1 MTSGLYSY
9 SKPEKLKSRKQ
20 IDALFANGQQLY
32 AYPIKIF
39 YTLTINEALQPNLLQ
54 AGVAVSSRYFKK
66 AVHRNYIKR
75 LLREAYRLNKVELK
89 TTVYQKQVR
98 LNLFI
103 IYVGKE
109 MPEKDKL
116 PQVVKKLLLQLN
128 QKLHEMDIEHT

>member
-1 MTSGLYSY
+1 MTNGLYAY

-20 IDALFANGQQLY
+20 IEALFAGGQQLY

-39 YTLTINEALQPNLLQ
+39 YNLTNNIAEQTHLLQ

-89 TTVYQKQVR
+89 TAVYQKQVK

-116 PQVVKKLLLQLN
+116 PHVVKKLLLQLN
-128 QKLHEMDIEHT
+128 RKVDEMDKEHT

>member
-1 MTSGLYSY
+1 MTTGLYSY

-39 YTLTINEALQPNLLQ
+39 YTLTNNIALQPHLLQ

-75 LLREAYRLNKVELK
+75 LLREAYRLNKTELK
-89 TTVYQKQVR
+89 TAVYQKQVK

-109 MPEKDKL
+109 LPEENKL
-116 PQVVKKLLLQLN
+116 PQAVKKLLLQLN
-128 QKLHEMDIEHT
+128 QKVHEMDIELT

>member
-1 MTSGLYSY
+1 MSGLYSY

-39 YTLTINEALQPNLLQ
+39 YTLTNNVALQTHLLQ

-89 TTVYQKQVR
+89 TSVYQKQVQ

-109 MPEKDKL
+109 IPEENKL
-116 PQVVKKLLLQLN
+116 SQVVKKLLLQLN

>member
-1 MTSGLYSY
+1 MSTRLYSY

-32 AYPIKIF
+32 AYPVKIF
-39 YTLTINEALQPNLLQ
+39 YTLTNNVALQPQLLQ

-75 LLREAYRLNKVELK
+75 LLREVYRLNKIELK
-89 TTVYQKQVR
+89 TAVYQKQVQ

-109 MPEKDKL
+109 IPDDNKL
-116 PQVVKKLLLQLN
+116 QQVVKKLLLQLN
-128 QKLHEMDIEHT
+128 QKVHEMDIENT